1 MICPFFYFYHDELIC
16 KCTQEKVDCCAI
28 LEKCKNKQGRLCYL
42 ADKEEDDVKLN
53 QFSKT
58 I

>member
-16 KCTQEKVDCCAI
+16 KCTQEKIDCCAI

-42 ADKEEDDVKLN
+42 FDKEEENDQSN
-53 QFSKT
+53 
-58 I
+58 